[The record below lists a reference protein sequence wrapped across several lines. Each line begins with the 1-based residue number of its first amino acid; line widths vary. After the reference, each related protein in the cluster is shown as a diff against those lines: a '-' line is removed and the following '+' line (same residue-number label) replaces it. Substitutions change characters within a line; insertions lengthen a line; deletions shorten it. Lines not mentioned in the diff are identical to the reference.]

1 MGRAW
6 LKECGAGFKL
16 FFNAPIQGNPDN
28 EEKRA
33 SLYVGPEKMNEHRY
47 RNNFRT
53 VISQKNGI
61 QYIKVFF
68 MAPVFKEYSTVI
80 AIEIPN
86 LLNLSLQ
93 PDPPREGRS

>member
-6 LKECGAGFKL
+6 LREYGAGFKL
-16 FFNAPIQGNPDN
+16 FFNAPIQGTSDSG
-28 EEKRA
+28 EKHA
-33 SLYVGPEKMNEHRY
+33 TLYIGPKEMNEHRH

-53 VISQKNGI
+53 VISQKNGM

-68 MAPVFKEYSTVI
+68 MAPTFKEYSKVI
-80 AIEIPN
+80 EIEIPN

-93 PDPPREGRS
+93 PGPPREGWS